1 MLDIKALHVLQIS
14 LREQRKRQ
22 EREQQREQGAFTVNS
37 GRMSAKQDN
46 SEHHASRLDGKV

>member
-14 LREQRKRQ
+14 LRAQRKRQ

>member
-1 MLDIKALHVLQIS
+1 MLDIKVWHVIQIS
-14 LREQRKRQ
+14 LRTQRKRQ

-37 GRMSAKQDN
+37 GRMSAKQNN

>member
-14 LREQRKRQ
+14 LRAQRKRQ
-22 EREQQREQGAFTVNS
+22 QREQQTEQGVNS